1 MSELHVLASG
11 AEHAHDAVLVRKISI
26 ADIFDAL
33 RKGGADFLD
42 KPSHYVFVIVI
53 YPIIGLTL
61 FFWASHG
68 NMLQLVY
75 PLVTGF
81 ALLGPIAALGR
92 YEISRRRE
100 LGLESSWNHAFD
112 VLHSSALPAIAAV
125 AILLVALFL
134 AWLFTAQFLFDRLF
148 GDTRPESMVA
158 FFYEVIGTSRG
169 WMLLVLG
176 NAIGFVFAL
185 VTLCMTAVAF
195 PLLLDREVGAMMAV
209 ATSLRV
215 VRKNPVPMLF
225 WGLIVA
231 GLLFLGALPGLAGLI
246 VVLPLL
252 GHATWHVY
260 RKTVVHDEATLR
272 PVSA

>member
-1 MSELHVLASG
+1 MAEFHVLASG
-11 AEHAHDAVLVRKISI
+11 AEHAQDAILVRKISI
-26 ADIFDAL
+26 SDIFDAL
-33 RKGGADFLD
+33 RKGWADFLE
-42 KPSHYVFVIVI
+42 KPSHYVFVILI
-53 YPIIGLTL
+53 YPVIGVSLY
-61 FFWASHG
+61 FWASQS
-68 NMLQLVY
+68 NLLQLVY

-81 ALLGPIAALGR
+81 ALLGPIAAVGL

-100 LGLESSWNHAFD
+100 IGLESSWDHAFD
-112 VLHSSALPAIAAV
+112 VLHSPALPAIAAV
-125 AILLVALFL
+125 AILLMALFL
-134 AWLFTAQFLFDRLF
+134 AWLFTAEFLYSQLF
-148 GDTRPESMVA
+148 GDATPKGMVA

-169 WMLLVLG
+169 WTLLVLG

-195 PLLLDREVGAMMAV
+195 PLLLDRDVGAVAAV
-209 ATSLRV
+209 TTSLQV

-246 VVLPLL
+246 VVLPVL

-260 RKTVVHDEATLR
+260 RKTVAHDEFKLPPIA
-272 PVSA
+272 A